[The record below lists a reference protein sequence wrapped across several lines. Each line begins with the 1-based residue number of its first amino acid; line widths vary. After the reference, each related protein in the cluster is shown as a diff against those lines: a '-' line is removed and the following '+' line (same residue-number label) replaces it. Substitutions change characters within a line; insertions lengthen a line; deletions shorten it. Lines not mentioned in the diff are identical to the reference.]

1 MNAKDLLKSKIFWA
15 GLFIKVLSLFFFES
29 HFPKT
34 LFVPFLDQAVQ
45 NLTAN
50 PWAHSSPEM
59 FPYGLFLYVWLII
72 PKAILYFIFGDAA
85 LGMAPLSLFALK
97 FPLLLADIVL
107 LATLRFLAPERM
119 RDLLVLYWLNPL
131 VFYITY
137 VYGQLDIVSMTL
149 VMLALTLLI
158 EKYFIWAAVVFAA
171 ATASKFHVTVIAPL
185 IMAYIWSRHFR
196 REAIVKLTQ
205 TSIVWLAVAFVLF
218 LPLLLAG
225 HGDQAALGSPEVQR
239 LFAAR
244 LVLSDKMTIYLGI
257 LATMLTIGRLVTS
270 TRISELG
277 LLFGSGAIFTT
288 LLLSTNPATGWY
300 FWCVPFLVL
309 FYALYLNV
317 PRVLLWSFQVMFLL
331 TYPLEEMGLIALTE
345 HTRSILYTGGI
356 TALFA
361 NVIAI
366 WIVALRI
373 ETPVLKQ
380 PRPFRI
386 GIAGDSGSGKNTLTE
401 GLRDLVGQRSLS
413 IIEGDN
419 YHKWERGDDQWK
431 RYTHLNP
438 RANHLFAL
446 ARHFDFISQGRPIF
460 HNIYDHETGRYSAPV
475 EIKPS
480 RILAVQGLHTL
491 YFRRMRELFDLRVFL
506 APDPLVRKAWKIRRD
521 CIERGY
527 DKKKVLDQLTD
538 RESDSVRFIAS
549 QAPFADI
556 IIEYS
561 PAAGFTNQQAEA
573 GEVPAVSVR
582 YSMWNDYDMSQ
593 LAQELSKMGIPVEL
607 GVNPG
612 EMNRTQ
618 FTVHQ
623 EPTEEQVIR
632 LGEKL
637 FPDIRLIT
645 RAQEKPVWRGGH
657 RGLSQI
663 VLTWAMK
670 SISESAE
677 LNT

>member
-1 MNAKDLLKSKIFWA
+1 MRDLLKSKIFWA
-15 GLFIKVLSLFFFES
+15 GLAIKFVCLFFFES
-29 HFPKT
+29 YFPKT
-34 LFVPFLDQAVQ
+34 HFIPFLDQAVQ
-45 NLTAN
+45 NISAN
-50 PWAHSSPEM
+50 PWATASPEM
-59 FPYGLFLYVWLII
+59 FPYGLFLYVWLMI
-72 PKAILYFIFGDAA
+72 PKALLYLTVGDAA

-97 FPLLLADIVL
+97 FPLLIADVAL
-107 LATLRFLAPERM
+107 LATLRFLAPERS
-119 RDLLVLYWLNPL
+119 RDILFFYWLNPV

-149 VMLALTLLI
+149 VVMALALLI
-158 EKYFIWAAVVFAA
+158 EEYFIWAAVVFAA

-185 IMAYIWSRHFR
+185 LMAYIWSRHFR
-196 REAIVKLTQ
+196 RDAIVKLAQ
-205 TSIVWLAVAFVLF
+205 TSGIWLTVAAILF
-218 LPLLLAG
+218 LPLIMAG
-225 HGDQAALGSPEVQR
+225 RSDSAALGSPEIQR
-239 LFAAR
+239 LFAAK
-244 LVLSDKMTIYLGI
+244 VQLSENLTIYLGI
-257 LATMLTIGRLVTS
+257 LATVLTIGRLVTS
-270 TRISELG
+270 TRITELG

-300 FWCVPFLVL
+300 FWCIPFLVL

-317 PRVLLWSFQVMFLL
+317 PRILLWSFQLMFLI
-331 TYPLEEMGLIALTE
+331 TYPLEELGFVQYTE
-345 HTRSILYTGGI
+345 QTRSILYTGNI

-366 WIVALRI
+366 WMVALRI
-373 ETPVLKQ
+373 EAPVLKQ

-401 GLRDLVGQRSLS
+401 SLRDLVGQRSLS

-446 ARHFDFISQGRPIF
+446 ARHFDFISQGRPVF
-460 HNIYDHETGRYSAPV
+460 HNIYDHQTGRYSSPV

-491 YFRRMRELFDLRVFL
+491 YFRRMRDMFDLRVFL
-506 APDPLVRKAWKIRRD
+506 SPDPIVRKAWKVRRD

-527 DKKKVLDQLTD
+527 DKKKVLDQLNE
-538 RESDSVRFIAS
+538 RETDSVRFIAS

-556 IIEYS
+556 IVEYS
-561 PAAGFTNQQAEA
+561 PQAGFTAAQAEA
-573 GEVPAVSVR
+573 GEIPPVSVR

-593 LAQELSKMGIPVEL
+593 LAQEMAKLGIPVDL
-607 GVNPG
+607 GVNPS

-618 FTVHQ
+618 FTVHK
-623 EPTEEQVIR
+623 EPTEAQVIQ
-632 LGEKL
+632 LAEKM

-645 RAQEKPVWRGGH
+645 RGAEKPVWRGGH

-670 SISESAE
+670 SIYESAE
-677 LNT
+677 LNS